1 MAKVYMQIRNLLLLF
16 AFILTTN
23 PMKAQDNNAPDLIVG
38 AAKVKMTPSV
48 GSIMG
53 DSYGIRI
60 STGVHDDLH
69 IKTLVFQKAGVKVA
83 FITLEVI
90 SLPHELVMKSRQLI
104 HQQTGITADNIIM
117 NATHAHAGPQ
127 LNPLMWEAVGGDA
140 KQKSIEYTRN
150 LPVLVLESVR
160 LAISKL
166 QPAKISV
173 TKVQENTVNFNRRFL
188 MKDGTFRT
196 NPGKLN
202 PNTVRPAGPI
212 DPDLSVIYFESLDK
226 KPLAILVNFALHV
239 AVVGGTQFSADF
251 PGVMSDLI
259 GQIKGEEVVT
269 IFTNG
274 TSGNINH
281 FDVSNPNQLGGLLE
295 ARRIGTVLAGRVL
308 ASLSSLRP
316 VVVNSLQ
323 AKIHSV
329 KIPVLRSVDAQELI
343 WAKDIMARYGL
354 AKGPAFSDVVTAW
367 KLLDIAK
374 IPGGI
379 EARHKLTTTVPLTPD
394 GSFLE
399 SEVSAI
405 ALGDQIALVG
415 FPGDAFV
422 ELGLSIKLNSPYPF
436 TVVSEQSGNGT
447 ISYMPNRKAFP
458 EGSYEV
464 ESARYS
470 SGGGET
476 LADAAVRTVIELF
489 YKK

>member
-1 MAKVYMQIRNLLLLF
+1 MQTRNLLLIF
-16 AFILTTN
+16 ALILSTF
-23 PMKAQDNNAPDLIVG
+23 PVRAQNSAAPGVMVG
-38 AAKVKMTPSV
+38 AAKVKMTPPV
-48 GSIMG
+48 GSIIG
-53 DSYGIRI
+53 DSYGIRV
-60 STGVHDDLH
+60 STGVHDNLN
-69 IKTLVFQKAGVKVA
+69 IKTLVFQNAGVKVA

-104 HQQTGITADNIIM
+104 NQQTGIAPGNIIL

-150 LPVLVLESVR
+150 LPALVLESVQS
-160 LAISKL
+160 AISKL
-166 QPAKISV
+166 QPSKISV
-173 TKVQENTVNFNRRFL
+173 GKTQENSVSFNRRFL
-188 MKDGTFRT
+188 MKDGTFKT

-202 PNTVRPAGPI
+202 PNTVRPLGPI
-212 DPDLSVIYFESLDK
+212 DPDLSVIYFESPDK
-226 KPLAILVNFALHV
+226 KPLAILVNYALHV
-239 AVVGGTQFSADF
+239 AIVGGTQFSADF
-251 PGVMSDLI
+251 PGVMSELI
-259 GQIKGEEVVT
+259 GKVIGEEAVI

-281 FDVSNPNQLGGLLE
+281 VDVSDPKQLVGLDE

-316 VVVNSLQ
+316 VAVNSLQ
-323 AKIHSV
+323 ANIQSV
-329 KIPVLRSVDAQELI
+329 RIPILRSVDDKEVA
-343 WAKDIMARYGL
+343 WAKDIMSRFGQ
-354 AKGPAFSDVVTAW
+354 AKGPAFTDVVTAW
-367 KLLDIAK
+367 KLIDIAK
-374 IPGGI
+374 MPGGI

-394 GSFLE
+394 GSSLE

-405 ALGDQIALVG
+405 VLGDQIALVG

-422 ELGLSIKLNSPYPF
+422 ELGLGIKLNSPYPF

-470 SGGGET
+470 SGGGEA
-476 LADAAVRTVIELF
+476 LADAAVRTLIELF